1 VAITAETGSSERLQ
15 ARNGLVVKW
24 DKGCRQGCRPGG
36 CGRPLEAYARTGTGR
51 EGVSKWGLNSCRKRC
66 SKNDDRG
73 KFENFF
79 LFAVTFLRQ

>member
-1 VAITAETGSSERLQ
+1 MAIAAATGSSARLP
-15 ARNGLVVKW
+15 ARNGPVLIE
-24 DKGCRQGCRPGG
+24 DMGCRKGRPGG
-36 CGRPLEAYARTGTGR
+36 CGRPLEGYARRGTGR

-73 KFENFF
+73 KFENSF